1 MPPAK
6 ERTPELRRHILDTAI
21 DVLAA
26 EGVTAVTT
34 RRVAGLA
41 GTSPPA
47 IYELFGHKA
56 GLIRELFFEGF
67 RRLNAAF
74 EGLGTTGDA
83 TADLAA
89 TVHAFRAFASD
100 NPNLFNV
107 MYNRPFDGF
116 EPDRDERS
124 LGDGARRF
132 LVDRVGRCVQ
142 AGGMSGDPIDIAHAL
157 LGLAIGLATQEN
169 AGWLGSTA
177 ESRDRRW
184 TVAVDAFI
192 RGFAP
197 LR

>member
-21 DVLAA
+21 DVLAS
-26 EGVTAVTT
+26 EGVAAVTT
-34 RRVAGLA
+34 RKIAGLA

-74 EGLGTTGDA
+74 ERLGTSGDA
-83 TADLAA
+83 VADLAA
-89 TVHAFRAFASD
+89 TVHAFRTFASD

-116 EPDRDERS
+116 EPDGAKRS
-124 LGDGARRF
+124 VGDGTRRF
-132 LVDRVGRCVQ
+132 LVDRVGHCVQ
-142 AGGMSGDPIDIAHAL
+142 AGVMAGDPIDIAHAL

-184 TVAVDAFI
+184 TLAVDAFI

-197 LR
+197 AR